1 MGFFK
6 SIGKAIAK
14 TVKKISKPVFDI
26 VAAPVKWTGKA
37 LTWVGKKVGGDVG
50 KILGGAGAIG
60 TGIVDYADKALGSI
74 IDGVFTGHI
83 RQALTTTL
91 DLVAS
96 AAIIIAGVFTYN
108 PYLIAAGVA
117 YADYRFGNGNLIVRP
132 AVNVTTG
139 FLADTGILKHAREY
153 REEIALIVGV
163 SAGILASYGVGA
175 FVSSLGISQ
184 SIITTYNAI
193 NSVNMF
199 YNGYVSYKN
208 YEELKEQLREQL
220 EEYKKYLQ
228 SLEEE
233 KKQANDLFLNQALNF
248 NLYEWFA
255 GGKKYNEFSIGNAEY
270 DYMNTKNPWFV
281 ALNESE
287 EKAKNYED
295 LKPYLSYKSLNVYD
309 DFFEKTLKVD
319 SVFGIAS
326 IKQFSNKDMY
336 INVANEYNHLV
347 DLYNAKQDLSAKFGT
362 TNLTVFTRIGKI
374 LASVTFPVSEEQL
387 KLKEKEL
394 KYYERYLQ

>member
-1 MGFFK
+1 MGFF
-6 SIGKAIAK
+6 SKAWNV
-14 TVKKISKPVFDI
+14 VKKVAKAPVKI
-26 VAAPVKWTGKA
+26 VTAPVKWVGKG
-37 LTWVGKKVGGDVG
+37 LSWVGDKVGGDVG
-50 KILGGAGAIG
+50 KILGGAGNIA
-60 TGIVDYADKALGSI
+60 TGLSKYVDNAASVFVDSVFEGKFDKAFKTAFDFAATSLLLVGS
-74 IDGVFTGHI
+74 V
-83 RQALTTTL
+83 L
-91 DLVAS
+91 S
-96 AAIIIAGVFTYN
+96 ANPYAIAGA
-108 PYLIAAGVA
+108 LA
-117 YADYRFGNGNLIVRP
+117 YVDSRFGNGNLIVNP
-132 AVNVTTG
+132 LVNVTTG

-163 SAGILASYGVGA
+163 GAGILAGYGAGA
-175 FVSSLGISQ
+175 FIGSLGLSQ
-184 SIITTYNAI
+184 NIIITYNAI
-193 NSVNMF
+193 NSINMA
-199 YNGYVSYKN
+199 YGGYVSYKN

-228 SLEEE
+228 GLEEE

-248 NLYEWFA
+248 SLYEWFA
-255 GGKKYNEFSIGNAEY
+255 GGKKYNEFSVGNNEY
-270 DYMNTKNPWFV
+270 DYLNTKNPWFV

-309 DFFEKTLKVD
+309 DFFEKTLKID

-336 INVANEYNHLV
+336 MNVATQYNHLV
-347 DLYNAKQDLSAKFGT
+347 DLYNAKQDLSAKFGEST
-362 TNLTVFTRIGKI
+362 ILAKIGKI

-387 KLKEKEL
+387 NQKEKEL